1 MEAAAEAMV
10 DRSRGISL
18 RDVGYDYV
26 GLDDNYQAC
35 GYNDVDHTS
44 GLGAGA
50 LSQWPAYKGGKPLRS
65 FHNASGYPLIN
76 TTRFPDMKTMT
87 TKAHDLGL
95 KIG

>member
-1 MEAAAEAMV
+1 M
-10 DRSRGISL
+10 RSATVRSV
-18 RDVGYDYV
+18 RR
-26 GLDDNYQAC
+26 N
-35 GYNDVDHTS
+35 N
-44 GLGAGA
+44 
-50 LSQWPAYKGGKPLRS
+50 GKPLRS